1 VDSPH
6 TQVLLGS
13 KRTSIALPSPYSAD
27 AHPVPVPITGTQH
40 ARTPTISSVTSGGSS
55 TLANRLAAAL
65 HLAPTT
71 SFTGTVEFL
80 GSSVTNLAP
89 IILRSETGRWTGE
102 EKATL
107 EYSATKECLA
117 IVGGLRL
124 LLLVDEEVDESVAS
138 TSAEDE
144 KRAGGQARILHEW
157 SAIGEV
163 WVMT

>member
-1 VDSPH
+1 M
-6 TQVLLGS
+6 
-13 KRTSIALPSPYSAD
+13 
-27 AHPVPVPITGTQH
+27 
-40 ARTPTISSVTSGGSS
+40 
-55 TLANRLAAAL
+55 
-65 HLAPTT
+65 
-71 SFTGTVEFL
+71 EFL

-89 IILRSETGRWTGE
+89 IILRPETGRWTGE

-107 EYSATKECLA
+107 EYSATKEGLA
-117 IVGGLRL
+117 IVGGLRV

-157 SAIGEV
+157 STIGEV